1 MRKLAGILL
10 VVAVVEIAAILTLDT
25 HDRELAEARAAYES
39 ALAENKKLTTAW
51 EEMK

>member
-1 MRKLAGILL
+1 MKKLAKTLL

-39 ALAENKKLTTAW
+39 ALAENKRLTTAW